1 MGKEIISASIL
12 NSDYSQLGKEMRAA
26 EDAGVDWFHMDI
38 MDGHFVPNISYGPD
52 VVAACRKMT
61 NLTMDTHL
69 MITNPDFFAPL
80 FAEAGSDKISVH
92 VDGNPNIH
100 RTLQILHSLNVSPGI
115 VLNPGSPAVLIEP
128 LLHMVDFV
136 LTLTVNPGFG
146 GQSFLPE
153 VLPKIEYLKNKISK
167 RNLDVLIQVD
177 GGISDKTIRS
187 ARDAGADIFV
197 AGSYIFRNK
206 VGIKQAVNS
215 LRSAL

>member
-52 VVAACRKMT
+52 VVASCRKMT

-80 FAEAGSDKISVH
+80 VAEAGSDKISVH

-206 VGIKQAVNS
+206 NGIKQAVKS

>member
-206 VGIKQAVNS
+206 NGIKQAVKS

>member
-206 VGIKQAVNS
+206 NGIKQAVKN

>member
-197 AGSYIFRNK
+197 AGSYIFQNK
-206 VGIKQAVNS
+206 NGIKQAVKS

>member
-52 VVAACRKMT
+52 VVASCRKMT

-206 VGIKQAVNS
+206 NGIKQAVKS

>member
-61 NLTMDTHL
+61 KLTMDTHL

-100 RTLQILHSLNVSPGI
+100 P
-115 VLNPGSPAVLIEP
+115 PAVLIEP

-206 VGIKQAVNS
+206 NGIKQAVKS